1 MWIYGRTSIHNT
13 FSISPDTQHHLLQVQ
28 FLEWLTE
35 AHFIFSLDLFT
46 PQSIFHSFQK
56 WVIFIAY
63 DKRIIKGNVVDFSF
77 PLNCGT
83 HKHGNSHIGVFK
95 CLTTFVWDIWSISAM
110 SRVLWLGLFLIH
122 FSVWSSVTVDLPK
135 LSWSSRSKFPLLNL
149 ANHLQTVLSPST
161 MASSP

>member
-1 MWIYGRTSIHNT
+1 MKDAFNT
-13 FSISPDTQHHLLQVQ
+13 QYLFNLTRYTASPSSGAVFGVVNRSSFHFLPRPFS
-28 FLEWLTE
+28 
-35 AHFIFSLDLFT
+35 